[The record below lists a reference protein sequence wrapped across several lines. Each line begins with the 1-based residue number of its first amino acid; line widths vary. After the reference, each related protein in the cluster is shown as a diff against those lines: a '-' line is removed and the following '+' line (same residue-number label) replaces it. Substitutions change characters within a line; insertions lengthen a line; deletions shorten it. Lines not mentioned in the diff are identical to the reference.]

1 MDSIE
6 AALEALKLQKSPN
19 YTKTAKEFDI
29 NRTTLSRRY
38 RQITQSKADGN
49 SSKLLLLPPKQERYL
64 VEYINKLT
72 D

>member
-29 NRTTLSRRY
+29 DRTTLSRRY
-38 RQITQSKADGN
+38 REITQLKADGN
-49 SSKLLLLPPKQERYL
+49 SSKLLLSPK
-64 VEYINKLT
+64 
-72 D
+72 